1 MFLVLPMISSTRNV
15 GQKRLACWICS
26 SGRLV
31 SQMETKIDWDSVV
44 RTEILKREGRA
55 AHFIKHVFDISE
67 FWLTDDSCLSD
78 FKKSDDT
85 QEIRNRTV
93 EAFGYPLQQHHFSL
107 PLWMLLDELERYFKK
122 ARVNKL
128 APQTEVLER
137 LNAIGYFCD
146 QVLGVRPIYLTDA
159 FTLGDFVNLDDPN
172 STEIVGEQTYRVYGT
187 RLTREHYEMPFWKLL
202 DELEENCLRSELAE

>member
-1 MFLVLPMISSTRNV
+1 
-15 GQKRLACWICS
+15 
-26 SGRLV
+26 
-31 SQMETKIDWDSVV
+31 METKINWDSVI
-44 RTEILKREGRA
+44 RTEIVKREGRA

-78 FKKSDDT
+78 FQRSDDI

-93 EAFGYPLQQHHFSL
+93 EAFGYPLQPHHFSL
-107 PLWMLLDELERYFKK
+107 PLWKLLDELERYFKK

-146 QVLGVRPIYLTDA
+146 QVLGVGTVYLTDA
-159 FTLGDFVNLDDPN
+159 FALGDFVNLDDPVC
-172 STEIVGEQTYRVYGT
+172 TEIVGEQTYCVYGT
-187 RLTREHYEMPFWKLL
+187 RLTHEHYEMPFWKLL
-202 DELEENCLRSELAE
+202 DELEGNCLRSELEE